1 MVFRFI
7 LISDEVEN
15 FMREIQI
22 DSDATFLDLH
32 KAILKSCDYPD
43 DQITSFFICENG
55 WEKTQEITLEDM
67 GTSYEDDTYL
77 MANTRL
83 SELLEDE
90 KQHMLYRYD
99 ILGDRMFFIELS
111 EIITRKTLDE
121 AVVTRSIG
129 NPPPQR
135 LNMDELDK
143 RNPVIYSADYV
154 DEDMTSDDFSDED
167 IAMEGLDLSDEF

>member
-32 KAILKSCDYPD
+32 KAILKACDYTD
-43 DQITSFFICENG
+43 DEITTFFICKNG
-55 WEKTQEITLEDM
+55 WEKAQQITFEDM
-67 GTSYEDDTYL
+67 GTSFEDDSYL
-77 MANTRL
+77 MEKTRL

-90 KQHMLYRYD
+90 KQHLLYTYD
-99 ILGDRMFFIELS
+99 IRADRMFFIELS

-129 NPPPQR
+129 NPPPQI
-135 LNMDELDK
+135 LNLDELDK
-143 RNPVIYSADYV
+143 RYPVNSSADYV

-167 IAMEGLDLSDEF
+167 IAMEGLDFSDEF

>member
-7 LISDEVEN
+7 LISDEVDN

-32 KAILKSCDYPD
+32 KAILKACEYTD
-43 DQITSFFICENG
+43 DQVTTFFICKNG
-55 WEKTQEITLEDM
+55 WEKAQQITFEDM
-67 GTSYEDDTYL
+67 GSYEEDSYL
-77 MANTRL
+77 MEKTRL

-90 KQHMLYRYD
+90 KQHLLYTYD
-99 ILGDRMFFIELS
+99 ILADRMFFIELS

-129 NPPPQR
+129 NPPPQK
-135 LNMDELDK
+135 LNFDELDK
-143 RNPVIYSADYV
+143 RNPVIASADFV
-154 DEDMTSDDFSDED
+154 DDDMTSDDFSDED
-167 IAMEGLDLSDEF
+167 IAMEGLDFSDEF